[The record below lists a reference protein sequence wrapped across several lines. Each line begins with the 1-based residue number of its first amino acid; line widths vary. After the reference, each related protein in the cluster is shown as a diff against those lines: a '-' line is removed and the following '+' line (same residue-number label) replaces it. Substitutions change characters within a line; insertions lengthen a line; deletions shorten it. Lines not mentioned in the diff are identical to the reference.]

1 MENNN
6 HTVVSS
12 KSGAPLLRKIFVPM
26 ICLVILQMLIFL
38 IVLVVSGE
46 FSYLKMNSYNSIS
59 EKTENRKNYV
69 EGSLNQA
76 MLNTKDTVEEINA
89 IVSGILVKEG
99 KTAADIGTDKEL
111 DKKIVK
117 ESAYSL
123 IGLIRKDSIN
133 DAFIIL
139 NSDGLYNENGSENKT
154 GLYLRDTDVNE
165 NSNSDNRDIFIEMGS
180 SEISRNLG
188 LALDYEWSLY
198 IDMTN
203 KEDFDFYYETME
215 AGKNNPK
222 LSLDQLGHWT
232 KFSKISRSAQ
242 ESFKYTIPLISDDG
256 CVYGVVG
263 IGLLEKTVQQN
274 MPSKDFMNESA
285 CYIIAVDY
293 DDNGRYSMIMHSGP
307 AYKRLVEDGTEISQ
321 GKMGKYNMYNF
332 SDSTKTDCIGS
343 IQDINLYKKGS
354 PFKYQRWV
362 LISVAD
368 REKVLSA
375 YLTII
380 KTLVVSLICSLI
392 VSIILSII
400 ISGMINSPVKKM
412 IHTLNSNRDAKE
424 LVQFA
429 SSGIIEIDELAISVR
444 DLQARVMENAS
455 RLSRIISMAGSGIG
469 VFMYDLLEDKFFVGE
484 SLNHLFDFDIQGEG
498 DITMSADQFW
508 SMIHQVDAKE
518 RIKSSRI
525 FTDDDIENDSIKLEY
540 TDEKKDESKWVR
552 LNMYRDSTSVIGLAQ
567 DITDA
572 IMEMKKIEYERDYD
586 ITTGLLNRRAFY
598 YKLGRLFSA
607 KERLKTA
614 ACFMFDLDNLKY
626 VNDTYGHDF
635 GDDYIRAAAGVFRLF
650 ESGKCIVARLSG
662 DEFILFCYGYNSQDE
677 IRDVKN
683 RLQEKLRESYCVLP
697 DGSRYKMRASGGIA
711 WYPQDATDSDLLIKY
726 ADFAMYTIKHSTKGN
741 IGEFDRKAYQNDAVL
756 VTGIE
761 ELNRIIDEGSI
772 RYAFQSIISAKT
784 GEIYGYEALMRPVSE
799 MLNTPKEFMRIAK
812 ADAKLNEVER
822 LTWLY
827 GLKEYKRQVDKG
839 TIGREARI
847 FLNTIPNN
855 MIDDESVAYLE
866 ETCGECLQHIVLEI
880 LESEQVNDE
889 FINKKKE
896 LISRWDGILALD
908 DFGTGYNSEYA
919 LLELQPDLIKIDYLL
934 ISGCDQDTSRSSI
947 IQDIVNIAKRSNII
961 VLAEGIETYD
971 EMKVVIQC
979 GVDLLQGFYLS
990 KPLYEPIPLSEE
1002 RKKEIC
1008 ELAEGNLER

>member
-6 HTVVSS
+6 HKAVSS
-12 KSGAPLLRKIFVPM
+12 REGTHLLKKIVVPM
-26 ICLVILQMLIFL
+26 ICLVILQMLIFA

-46 FSYLKMNSYNSIS
+46 FSYLKINSYNSIS

-69 EGSLNQA
+69 ESSLNQA
-76 MLNTKDTVEEINA
+76 MLNTNDTVKEING
-89 IVSGILVKEG
+89 IVSQILAEEK
-99 KTAADIGTDKEL
+99 KTAADIAMDKEL
-111 DKKIVK
+111 DKRIIK
-117 ESAYSL
+117 ESADSL
-123 IGLIRKDSIN
+123 IGLVRKGSIN

-139 NSDGLYNENGSENKT
+139 ESDGLYNEDGAEQKT
-154 GLYLRDTDVNE
+154 GLYIRDTDVNE
-165 NSNSDNRDIFIEMGS
+165 NSKIDNRDIYIEMGS
-180 SEISRNLG
+180 SEISHDMG

-198 IDMTN
+198 VDMTN
-203 KEDFDFYYETME
+203 KEDFKFFYETIE
-215 AGKNNPK
+215 AGKNNPDM
-222 LSLDQLGHWT
+222 LSDQLGHWT
-232 KFSKISRSAQ
+232 EFSKISRSAQ
-242 ESFKYTIPLISDDG
+242 ESFKYTVPLISDDG

-263 IGLLEKTVQQN
+263 IGLLEKTIQQN
-274 MPSKDFMNESA
+274 IPSNDFMNESA

-293 DDNGRYSMIMHSGP
+293 DDNGRYSMVMHSGP
-307 AYKRLVEDGTEISQ
+307 AYKRLIEDGTKIYQ
-321 GKMGKYNMYNF
+321 GTAGKYNMYDF
-332 SDSTKTDCIGS
+332 SDSAKIECVGS
-343 IQDINLYKKGS
+343 IQDINLYKSGS

-368 REKVLSA
+368 KEKVLSA

-392 VSIILSII
+392 VSIILSFI
-400 ISGMINSPVKKM
+400 ISGAINSPVKKM
-412 IHTLNSNRDAKE
+412 IHTLDSNKEAKE

-429 SSGIIEIDELAISVR
+429 SSGIIEIDELAMSVR

-455 RLSRIISMAGSGIG
+455 RVSRIISMAGSGIG
-469 VFMYDLLEDKFFVGE
+469 VFMYELSEDAFFVGE
-484 SLNHLFDFDIQGEG
+484 SLIHLFDFDVQSEG
-498 DITMSADQFW
+498 DITMASDAFWDMFRQIDTEERVKNSQIFADE
-508 SMIHQVDAKE
+508 DE
-518 RIKSSRI
+518 
-525 FTDDDIENDSIKLEY
+525 DSDSLELEY
-540 TDEKKDESKWVR
+540 IAARNGETRWVR

-572 IMEMKKIEYERDYD
+572 VVEMKKIEYERDYD

-607 KERLKTA
+607 KKKLKTA

-635 GDDYIRAAAGVFRLF
+635 GDDYIRTAAGVFRLF
-650 ESGKCIVARLSG
+650 ESKKSIVARLSG
-662 DEFILFCYGYNSQDE
+662 DEFILFCYGYNSQNE
-677 IRDVKN
+677 IREIKH

-697 DGSRYKMRASGGIA
+697 DGAHYKMRASGGIA

-741 IGEFDRKAYQNDAVL
+741 IGEFDKKAYKNDAVL

-784 GEIYGYEALMRPVSE
+784 GEIYGYEALMRPISD
-799 MLNTPKEFMRIAK
+799 MLNTPREFVRIAK

-822 LTWLY
+822 LTWIY
-827 GLKEYKRQVDKG
+827 GLKEYKKQVDSG
-839 TIGREARI
+839 NIGREARI

-855 MIDDESVAYLE
+855 MIDGESVSYLE
-866 ETCGECLQHIVLEI
+866 KECGDCLQHIVLEI
-880 LESEQVNDE
+880 LESEQVNDD

-896 LISRWDGILALD
+896 LISKWDGMLALD

-919 LLELQPDLIKIDYLL
+919 LLELQPDLIKIDYSL
-934 ISGCDQDTSRSSI
+934 ISGCDKDVGRSSMI
-947 IQDIVNIAKRSNII
+947 RDIVNIAKRSNIV

-1008 ELAEGNLER
+1008 ELAEENIER

>member
-1 MENNN
+1 MKDNNR
-6 HTVVSS
+6 TVMSS
-12 KSGAPLLRKIFVPM
+12 KEGTHLLKKIFVPM
-26 ICLVILQMLIFL
+26 ICLVILQMLIFA
-38 IVLVVSGE
+38 IILVVSGE
-46 FSYLKMNSYNSIS
+46 FSYLKINSYNSIS

-76 MLNTKDTVEEINA
+76 MLNTKDTVKEIDA
-89 IVSGILVKEG
+89 IVSQILAEEN
-99 KTAADIGTDKEL
+99 KTAADIAIDKEL
-111 DKKIVK
+111 DKRIIK
-117 ESAYSL
+117 ESANSL
-123 IGLIRKDSIN
+123 IGLVRKGSIN

-139 NSDGLYNENGSENKT
+139 ESDGLYNENGVEQKT
-154 GLYLRDTDVNE
+154 GLYIRDTDVNE
-165 NSNSDNRDIFIEMGS
+165 NSKMDNSDIYIEMGS
-180 SEISRNLG
+180 SEISHDMG

-198 IDMTN
+198 ADMTN
-203 KEDFDFYYETME
+203 KEDFGFFYETIE
-215 AGKNNPK
+215 VGKNNPN
-222 LSLDQLGHWT
+222 LSLEQLGHWT
-232 KFSKISRSAQ
+232 EFSKISRSAQ
-242 ESFKYTIPLISDDG
+242 ESFKYTIPLISEDG
-256 CVYGVVG
+256 CVYGIIG
-263 IGLLEKTVQQN
+263 IGLLEKTIQQN
-274 MPSKDFMNESA
+274 IPSNDFMNESA

-293 DDNGRYSMIMHSGP
+293 DDNGRYSIVMHSGP
-307 AYKRLVEDGTEISQ
+307 AYKRLIEDGTKINQ
-321 GKMGKYNMYNF
+321 GTVGKYNMYDF
-332 SDSTKTDCIGS
+332 SDSAKIECVGS
-343 IQDINLYKKGS
+343 IQDINLYKSGS

-368 REKVLSA
+368 KEKVLSA

-392 VSIILSII
+392 VSIIISFI
-400 ISGMINSPVKKM
+400 ISGAINSPVKKM
-412 IHTLNSNRDAKE
+412 IHTLDSNKETNE

-429 SSGIIEIDELAISVR
+429 SSGIIEIDELAMSVR

-455 RLSRIISMAGSGIG
+455 RVSRIISMAGSGIG
-469 VFMYDLLEDKFFVGE
+469 VFMYDLAENDFFVGE
-484 SLNHLFDFDIQGEG
+484 SLIHLFSFDIHHEG
-498 DITMSADQFW
+498 DITMAADKFW
-508 SMIHQVDAKE
+508 EMLNQIDSEE
-518 RIKSSRI
+518 RVKCSRI
-525 FTDDDIENDSIKLEY
+525 FADEDADSDSVELEY
-540 TDEKKDESKWVR
+540 TDAENGETRWVR

-572 IMEMKKIEYERDYD
+572 VVEMKKIEYERDYD

-607 KERLKTA
+607 KKKLKTA

-635 GDDYIRAAAGVFRLF
+635 GDDYIRTAAGVFRMF
-650 ESGKCIVARLSG
+650 ESKKSIVARLSG
-662 DEFILFCYGYNSQDE
+662 DEFILFCYGYDSQDE
-677 IRDVKN
+677 IRDIKH

-697 DGSRYKMRASGGIA
+697 DGAHYKMRASGGIA

-741 IGEFDRKAYQNDAVL
+741 IGEFDKQAYKNDAVL

-784 GEIYGYEALMRPVSE
+784 GEIFGYEALMRPISD
-799 MLNTPKEFMRIAK
+799 MLNTPREFVRIAK
-812 ADAKLNEVER
+812 ADAKLNEVEH
-822 LTWLY
+822 LTWIY
-827 GLKEYKRQVDKG
+827 GIMAYKKQVDIG
-839 TIGREARI
+839 NIGRDARI

-866 ETCGECLQHIVLEI
+866 KECGDCLRHIVLEI
-880 LESEQVNDE
+880 LESEQVNDD

-896 LISRWDGILALD
+896 LISKWNGILALD

-919 LLELQPDLIKIDYLL
+919 LLELQPDLIKIDYSL
-934 ISGCDQDTSRSSI
+934 ISGCDKDVGRSSMI
-947 IQDIVNIAKRSNII
+947 RDIVNIAKRSNIL

-1008 ELAEGNLER
+1008 DLAEENLER